1 MALLA
6 LFLITL
12 SLFVYFLPTYLG
24 RRKRNVGAIFA
35 LNLLLGWTLVGWVV
49 ALVWALSH
57 DAPTAIVVGQHVA
70 VVPGVAALCA
80 HCGKYSDPTSKFCQS
95 CGKPL
100 AMQPPVIVA

>member
-1 MALLA
+1 MALAGL
-6 LFLITL
+6 LLIAL

-57 DAPTAIVVGQHVA
+57 DAPTAIVVGQPVA
-70 VVPGVAALCA
+70 VVQSVAVLCA
-80 HCGKYSDPTSKFCQS
+80 HCGKYSDPTCKFCQS
-95 CGKPL
+95 CGIPL
-100 AMQPPVIVA
+100 AAQLR